1 MNEAGSTLLAY
12 IPHVL
17 GALAILVAGI
27 VLGTLARGGSRVVLE
42 KLSFDDACERVGIS
56 SIMREGGVR
65 RTPSQLV
72 ALIIFYAII
81 LIAVLAALGP
91 LGLDF
96 LATTLNKLLLYA
108 PKALAAVLI
117 LFLGTSASGLLAELT
132 ARGLQSAGVR
142 RTGALS
148 GIVRVGVVTV
158 AVILAAAMLGINVSI
173 LIAIAVVVLGS
184 VGLTASLAFGL
195 GLRDLS
201 RNIAASRYISERI
214 AEGEEVVLDTVRGRV
229 ESIGFATTTIRNVR
243 EGVVYVIPNAR
254 FMEHVVLKRIEAP
267 DGESEQEI

>member
-1 MNEAGSTLLAY
+1 LSEAGSTLLSY

-17 GALAILVAGI
+17 GALAILVAGV
-27 VLGTLARGGSRVVLE
+27 VLAILARGGSRVVLE
-42 KLSFDDACERVGIS
+42 RLRFDDACERVGIT
-56 SIMREGGVR
+56 SIMREGAIN
-65 RTPSQLV
+65 RTPTQLV

-132 ARGLQSAGVR
+132 SRGLASAGVR
-142 RTGALS
+142 RTGGLS
-148 GIVRVGVVTV
+148 TIVRVGVVTV
-158 AVILAAAMLGINVSI
+158 AAILAAAMLGINVSI
-173 LIAIAVVVLGS
+173 LIAIAVVALGS

-201 RNIAASRYISERI
+201 RNIAANRYISERI
-214 AEGEEVVLDTVRGRV
+214 SEGDQISLDSVSGTV
-229 ESIGFATTTIRNVR
+229 ESIGFATTTVR
-243 EGVVYVIPNAR
+243 DARDGSLYIVPNSH
-254 FMEHVVLKRIEAP
+254 FMEHVVLKRVERA
-267 DGESEQEI
+267 DGGNEWG